1 MTVSLSLSIHRCS
14 QLETSLTRGDK
25 IYLSRSLGCCNL
37 GEQSPSA
44 FLVLKISLAQHNN
57 SKELPKKPHEGGPP
71 EQMPTDAL
79 S

>member
-1 MTVSLSLSIHRCS
+1 MYWSIIGG
-14 QLETSLTRGDK
+14 TSNKT
-25 IYLSRSLGCCNL
+25 L

-57 SKELPKKPHEGGPP
+57 SKELPKKPHEAGLP

-79 S
+79 SQIDYGHTRHCEDCKDVCLCQ

>member
-1 MTVSLSLSIHRCS
+1 MLAVGNQFDERRQDLL
-14 QLETSLTRGDK
+14 
-25 IYLSRSLGCCNL
+25 SLGCCNL

-57 SKELPKKPHEGGPP
+57 SKELPKKPHEAGLP